1 MTVKEFIKNNK
12 KKVGAAVMAALLL
25 AGGAT
30 YAYFTDSNVLTN
42 TFKIGNVDST
52 LVEEAW
58 DAADPSEHENL
69 APNAVLAKDPKVQN
83 NGTLD
88 MYTFLQVTVPKADVK
103 IASSDGK
110 TVTPGVQ
117 ELFSYT
123 VNSGWT
129 QVNKTETEDANV
141 YVYAWAS
148 KDAMTAVAPEAE
160 TGTLFDTIKLANII
174 EGQGLENTSIDVE
187 VKDFSI
193 QTTDLTDDDTVV
205 PADVWAIVSGQQAA
219 K

>member
-1 MTVKEFIKNNK
+1 MKVKEFIKNNK
-12 KKVGAAVMAALLL
+12 KKVGAATMAALLF

-42 TFKIGNVDST
+42 TFNIGNVDST

-58 DAADPSEHENL
+58 DSADPSEHENL

-123 VNSGWT
+123 LNSGWT

-148 KDAMTAVAPEAE
+148 KDAMTAVAPEAA

-174 EGQGLENTSIDVE
+174 EGQGLENTSLDVE

>member
-1 MTVKEFIKNNK
+1 MKAKEFIKNNK
-12 KKVGAAVMAALLL
+12 KKVGAAAMAALLL

-42 TFKIGNVDST
+42 TFKIGKVDST

-58 DAADPSEHENL
+58 DAADPSDHENL
-69 APNAVLAKDPKVQN
+69 APNAVLAKDPKVIN

-148 KDAMTAVAPEAE
+148 QDAMTAVAPEAE

-174 EGQGLENTSIDVE
+174 EGQGLESTSLDVE